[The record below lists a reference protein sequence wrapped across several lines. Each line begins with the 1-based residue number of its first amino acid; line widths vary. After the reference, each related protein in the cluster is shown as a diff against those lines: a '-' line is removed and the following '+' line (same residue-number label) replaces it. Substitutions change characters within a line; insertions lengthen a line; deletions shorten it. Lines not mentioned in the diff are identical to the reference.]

1 MSEERV
7 HPSGAVYATWGS
19 RALAEIL
26 DGLILIPVTII
37 LVVIGFHGPARA
49 IIGGLAGL
57 AYNGMLDGGPDGQT
71 VGKRALRIRTVS
83 ADTGDPIAI
92 ERGFQ
97 RALLPLA
104 FGVVGLLGPGTFF
117 LGFLGSLL
125 DDLWPLWDPQRQ
137 ALHDKVAGSIV
148 VKVPEFDAM

>member
-19 RALAEIL
+19 RAVAEII
-26 DGLILIPVTII
+26 DGLVLIPVAI
-37 LVVIGFHGPARA
+37 VIFALGFHGPVRA
-49 IIGGLAGL
+49 IISGIASLV
-57 AYNGMLDGGPDGQT
+57 YNGMLDGGPDGQT
-71 VGKRALRIRTVS
+71 VGKRVMRIRTVS
-83 ADTGDPIAI
+83 AATGELLGI

-97 RALLPLA
+97 RAVLPLA
-104 FGVVGLLGPGTFF
+104 FSVV
-117 LGFLGSLL
+117 GFLGAGTAILGGLGGLL

-148 VKVPEFDAM
+148 VRV